1 MENNK
6 ITSGLQWASFIAI
19 VPFAAHLF
27 GFIKM
32 PTILFSATIAVLSVT
47 VLWGLMSKT
56 VETKSL
62 ELNPIPVET
71 KTIRGNQY

>member
-6 ITSGLQWASFIAI
+6 ITSGLQWASFILV
-19 VPFAAHLF
+19 VPFAMHLF
-27 GFIKM
+27 GFITM

-56 VETKSL
+56 GETKSL

-71 KTIRGNQY
+71 KTIRGSKY

>member
-1 MENNK
+1 MNDNK
-6 ITSGLQWASFIAI
+6 LSNVLQWASFIAI

-27 GFIKM
+27 GFITM

-56 VETKSL
+56 GETKSL

>member
-1 MENNK
+1 MENNR
-6 ITSGLQWASFIAI
+6 ITSGLQWASFILV
-19 VPFAAHLF
+19 VPFAMHLF
-27 GFIKM
+27 GFITM

-56 VETKSL
+56 GETKSL

-71 KTIRGNQY
+71 KTIRGSKY